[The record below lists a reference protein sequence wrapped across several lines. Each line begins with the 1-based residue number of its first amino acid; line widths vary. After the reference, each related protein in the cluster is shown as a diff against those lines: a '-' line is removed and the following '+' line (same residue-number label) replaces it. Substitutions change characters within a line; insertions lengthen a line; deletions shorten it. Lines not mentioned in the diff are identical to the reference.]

1 MKRGNGGDRE
11 RLKVVAGVRRVRPD
25 ASPPGVR
32 LKHLMTTDVVT
43 VEPETTL
50 RDIVELLGA
59 QGISGVPVVRGS
71 RVRGVISVT
80 DVLRFQS
87 EVPQAIPTQRPDQRE
102 WGELEEPEVWEEG
115 DTSPSSFFL
124 DYWADAGAD
133 VWERFSETEGPEWD
147 VLQEHTVSEVMT
159 HVLYTM
165 TPETEVHEAAEYMLR
180 AEVHRLLVTQNLV
193 LVGIVTATDILRA
206 VAERRL

>member
-1 MKRGNGGDRE
+1 MKKRNGGDRA
-11 RLKVVAGVRRVRPD
+11 RLEVVAGVRRIRPD
-25 ASPPGVR
+25 ASPSGVR

-43 VEPETTL
+43 VEPQTTL
-50 RDIVELLGA
+50 RDFVQLLGA
-59 QGISGVPVVRGS
+59 RGISGAPVVTGS

-87 EVPQAIPTQRPDQRE
+87 EVPQAIPTQRPDQTE
-102 WGELEEPEVWEEG
+102 WGELEEPGVWVEG
-115 DTSPSSFFL
+115 DTSPSSFFV
-124 DYWADAGAD
+124 DYWTDAGAD

-159 HVLYTM
+159 RVLYTL
-165 TPETEVHEAAEYMLR
+165 TPQTEVREAAEYMVR
-180 AEVHRLLVTQNLV
+180 AGVHRLLVTQDLV

-206 VAERRL
+206 VAERRI